1 MAKPCSVCS
10 HPDVQAI
17 NVALLNGATLRE
29 ITGNYPGLCKSAIDR
44 HKEHLPA
51 QAIEASGREKAI
63 QLMGVVDSITQRFR
77 DIETRFDEIA
87 GRAQSAGDIK
97 AEVAAVRELRL
108 TVEAALKS
116 SGQWAPAVQNAVQV
130 NVNLP
135 SMRNSREWAIMVR
148 VLDRHPEIRHEL
160 DTALLEAGL

>member
-1 MAKPCSVCS
+1 
-10 HPDVQAI
+10 
-17 NVALLNGATLRE
+17 
-29 ITGNYPGLCKSAIDR
+29 
-44 HKEHLPA
+44 
-51 QAIEASGREKAI
+51 
-63 QLMGVVDSITQRFR
+63 VVDSITQRFK

-116 SGQWAPAVQNAVQV
+116 SGMWAPAVQNAVQV

-135 SMRNSREWAIMVR
+135 TMRNSREWAIMVR
-148 VLDRHPEIRHEL
+148 VLDKHPEIRHEL

>member
-1 MAKPCSVCS
+1 
-10 HPDVQAI
+10 
-17 NVALLNGATLRE
+17 
-29 ITGNYPGLCKSAIDR
+29 
-44 HKEHLPA
+44 
-51 QAIEASGREKAI
+51 
-63 QLMGVVDSITQRFR
+63 MGVVDSITQRFR
-77 DIETRFDEIA
+77 DIETRFNEIA

-108 TVEAALKS
+108 TVESALKS